1 MFSLSC
7 LIMDTLTDNIE
18 IIEGNL
24 LKMHFHGLDYIAHSC
39 NTHNVMGAGIAL
51 DIKHTYPE
59 AYSADCH
66 AMMEGDNQLG
76 WYSFAWT
83 DATQSKGIYNMY
95 TQSSIGQGRQVNYE
109 AFYTALYNVADHIEW
124 QDEHDSKTSTLGLP
138 YGISC
143 GLAGGSSRII
153 NSMIHE
159 ILVDRSFKTYIVKY
173 HE

>member
-1 MFSLSC
+1 
-7 LIMDTLTDNIE
+7 MDILTDNIE
-18 IIEGNL
+18 IIDGNL

-59 AYSADCH
+59 AYAADCH
-66 AMMEGDNQLG
+66 AMMEGDNKLG

-95 TQSSIGQGRQVNYE
+95 TQSSIGQGRQVDYE
-109 AFYTALYNVADHIEW
+109 AFYNALYNVAEHIEW
-124 QDEHDSKTSTLGLP
+124 QDKHDDKTSTFGLP

-143 GLAGGSSRII
+143 GLAGGSPRII
-153 NSMIHE
+153 NSMIRE
-159 ILVDRSFKTYIVKY
+159 ILVNRPFKTYIVKY
-173 HE
+173 NSA

>member
-1 MFSLSC
+1 
-7 LIMDTLTDNIE
+7 MDTLTDNIE

-39 NTHNVMGAGIAL
+39 NTRNVMGAGIAL
-51 DIKHTYPE
+51 SIKHTYPE
-59 AYSADCH
+59 AYTADCH
-66 AMMEGDNQLG
+66 AMMEGDNKLG

-95 TQSSIGQGRQVNYE
+95 TQSTIGTGREVNYE
-109 AFYTALYNVADHIEW
+109 AFYNALYNVADHIEW
-124 QDEHDSKTSTLGLP
+124 QDKHDDKTSVFGLP

-143 GLAGGSSRII
+143 GLAGGSLRII

-159 ILVDRSFKTYIVKY
+159 ILVDRSFKTYIVRY

>member
-1 MFSLSC
+1 
-7 LIMDTLTDNIE
+7 MDVITDSIE

-24 LKMHFHGLDYIAHSC
+24 LDFPQDINFIAHSC

-51 DIKHTYPE
+51 NIKHTYPE
-59 AYSADCH
+59 AYTADCH

-95 TQSSIGQGRQVNYE
+95 TQSSIGEGRQVNYE
-109 AFYTALYNVADHIEW
+109 AFYNALYNVANHIES
-124 QDEHDSKTSTLGLP
+124 HDKHDNKTSTFGLP

-143 GLAGGSSRII
+143 GLAGGSPRII
-153 NSMIHE
+153 NSMIRE
-159 ILVDRSFKTYIVKY
+159 ILVDRKFKTYIIRY

>member
-1 MFSLSC
+1 
-7 LIMDTLTDNIE
+7 MDTLTDNIE
-18 IIEGNL
+18 IIDGNL

-83 DATQSKGIYNMY
+83 DATQTKGIYNMY
-95 TQSSIGQGRQVNYE
+95 TQSYIGKGRQVDYE
-109 AFYTALYNVADHIEW
+109 AFYKALHNVADDIEW
-124 QDEHDSKTSTLGLP
+124 KDEHDHKTSTFALP

-143 GLAGGSSRII
+143 GLAGGSKRII

-159 ILVDRSFKTYIVKY
+159 ILVDRPFKTYIIKY

>member
-1 MFSLSC
+1 
-7 LIMDTLTDNIE
+7 MDSLTDNIE

-24 LKMHFHGLDYIAHSC
+24 LKMDFHGLDYIAHSC

-59 AYSADCH
+59 AYAADCH
-66 AMMEGDNQLG
+66 AMMEGDNKLG

-83 DATQSKGIYNMY
+83 DGTQSKGIYNMY

-109 AFYTALYNVADHIEW
+109 AFYNALYNVADHIEW
-124 QDEHDSKTSTLGLP
+124 QDKHDDKTSVFGLP

-143 GLAGGSSRII
+143 GLAGGNPRII
-153 NSMIHE
+153 NSMIRE
-159 ILVDRSFKTYIVKY
+159 ILVDRPFKTYIVKY

>member
-1 MFSLSC
+1 
-7 LIMDTLTDNIE
+7 MDVITDSIE

-24 LKMHFHGLDYIAHSC
+24 LDFPQDINFIAHSC

-51 DIKHTYPE
+51 NIKHTYPE
-59 AYSADCH
+59 AYTADCH

-76 WYSFAWT
+76 WYSFAWI
-83 DATQSKGIYNMY
+83 DGTQSKGIYNMY

-109 AFYTALYNVADHIEW
+109 AFYNALYNVAEHIEW
-124 QDEHDSKTSTLGLP
+124 QDKHDNKTSAFGLP

-143 GLAGGSSRII
+143 GLAGGSPRII
-153 NSMIHE
+153 NSIIHE
-159 ILVDRSFKTYIVKY
+159 ILVDRKFKTYIIRY

>member
-1 MFSLSC
+1 
-7 LIMDTLTDNIE
+7 MDTLTDNIE

-39 NTHNVMGAGIAL
+39 NTHNVMGAGIARQ
-51 DIKHTYPE
+51 IKDRYPM
-59 AYSADCH
+59 AYEADCH
-66 AMMEGDNQLG
+66 AMHENDNQLG

-95 TQSSIGQGRQVNYE
+95 TQSTIGTGREVNYE
-109 AFYTALYNVADHIEW
+109 AFYNALHNVADHIEW
-124 QDEHDSKTSTLGLP
+124 QDKHDDKTSTFGLP

>member
-1 MFSLSC
+1 
-7 LIMDTLTDNIE
+7 MDILCENIKL
-18 IIEGNL
+18 IEGNL
-24 LKMHFHGLDYIAHSC
+24 LKMHFHGLDFIAHSC
-39 NTHNVMGAGIAL
+39 NVRNVMGAGIAKQ
-51 DIKHTYPE
+51 IKELYPSAYE
-59 AYSADCH
+59 ADSKANY
-66 AMMEGDNQLG
+66 ENENQLG

-95 TQSSIGQGRQVNYE
+95 TQDLYKSYSWNGGRAVNYE
-109 AFYTALYNVADHIEW
+109 AFYNALYNVADHIEW
-124 QDEHDSKTSTLGLP
+124 QDKHDDKTSTLGLP

-143 GLAGGSSRII
+143 GLAGGSQRII